1 MRKRRTIYHN
11 DARHNYL
18 RLFEPPI
25 SVEQAWTPV
34 DEVVGTAA
42 DTLSYCFECGDGSFW
57 PTKVGVRFGAD
68 MQPFTSQITWRV
80 WECMQSLL
88 DRGLDPLQV
97 VIDRA
102 HDKGLDFIADL
113 RLSTYGG
120 MEPVHKIGAGGW
132 GWGREAA
139 REHQYAVVNELARDY
154 TLDGFELYYTAAF
167 DTSDRFYFR
176 AEDLAEGTEAMTD
189 WVQRVAERVRGQT
202 PLGARIYPTERANL
216 NQGLDIRT

>member
-18 RLFEPPI
+18 WLFEPPI
-25 SVEQAWTPV
+25 SMDQAWTPV
-34 DEVVGTAA
+34 DEVAGTAV
-42 DTLSYCFECGDGSFW
+42 DTLSYCVERGDGAFW

-68 MQPFTSQITWRV
+68 MQPFTSQITWRA

-120 MEPVHKIGAGGW
+120 MDPAHKIGEGGRGW
-132 GWGREAA
+132 GHEA
-139 REHQYAVVNELARDY
+139 
-154 TLDGFELYYTAAF
+154 
-167 DTSDRFYFR
+167 
-176 AEDLAEGTEAMTD
+176 
-189 WVQRVAERVRGQT
+189 VR
-202 PLGARIYPTERANL
+202 IF
-216 NQGLDIRT
+216 